1 MITNFSRSMRYPRG
15 GTTAAPGR
23 GIFVNVL
30 DIYVAE
36 HCFGCDEALRLAEE
50 AGSHLT
56 GVLINVRRVDE
67 MAKDD
72 LPDIIATP
80 SYYLNGR
87 LLFLGNPE
95 LQELVGK
102 VTSGAGV

>member
-1 MITNFSRSMRYPRG
+1 M
-15 GTTAAPGR
+15 
-23 GIFVNVL
+23 NVL

-50 AGSHLT
+50 AGPHLY
-56 GVLINVRRVDE
+56 GVQINVRRVEE
-67 MAKDD
+67 MEKDD

-95 LQELVGK
+95 LKELVGK
-102 VTSGAGV
+102 VTSGVGVKGGDA